1 MQTLEESIEKINKRL
16 TNLEANMSKLEDMA
30 NKQFKKIANAQT
42 LQKRILKQALELL
55 ENQSQSLTLK
65 SDLAINNSSEA
76 VWASVF
82 HDAIEN
88 CNWLK
93 DRKFFP
99 GRWAVGYPALYVIF
113 RILENIKPKKILEL
127 GLGQSTRIIGQY
139 AAANAD
145 VSHTV
150 VEADPN
156 WINFFKND
164 FELPANTKVQNLEY
178 EMIPYQDKEVRQY
191 KDFAL
196 TFKEQKFDFIFIDA
210 PLGGD
215 MTDFSRVD
223 VLQLLP
229 FCLKKSFIIM
239 IDDYNRPQEQ
249 NTVAEME
256 KVLQENEIDYK
267 RGVYSGQKK
276 TAIICSRDLSFL
288 TSM

>member
-1 MQTLEESIEKINKRL
+1 MKTLEEIEEKINERL
-16 TNLEANMSKLEDMA
+16 ENLEAHISKLEDMA
-30 NKQFKKIANAQT
+30 NKQFKKIAAAES
-42 LQKRILKQALELL
+42 LQKRVLNQAFELL
-55 ENQSQSLTLK
+55 ENHAKEFTLNTDV
-65 SDLAINNSSEA
+65 SVRNSSEA

-88 CNWLK
+88 CGWLK
-93 DRKFFP
+93 NRKLFP
-99 GRWAVGYPALYVIF
+99 GRWAVGYPALYAMF
-113 RILENIKPKKILEL
+113 RVLENFRPKKILEL

-139 AAANAD
+139 AAANLE

-164 FELPANTKVQNLEY
+164 FELPQNTRVQNLEY
-178 EMIPYQDKEVRQY
+178 VMLPYQDKEVRQY
-191 KDFAL
+191 KDFAKN
-196 TFKEQKFDFIFIDA
+196 FKEQKFDFIFIDA

-215 MTDFSRVD
+215 MIDFSRVD

-229 FCLKKSFIIM
+229 SCLENSFVIM

-249 NTVAEME
+249 NTVTEME
-256 KVLQENEIDYK
+256 KVLLENEIAYK

-276 TAIICSRDLSFL
+276 AALICSKDLSFL